1 MTSSL
6 RDAVRAATRTLAD
19 AGIDSAQFDA
29 VALAAHVLG
38 TTTSEV
44 RKLMVMGAPAPGG
57 LDDLVAERARRVPL
71 QHLTGRAGFRRLE
84 LSVGPGV
91 FVPRFETEFVAG
103 LAITHLLG
111 EPRDGEPG
119 AGKPRD
125 GKPRDG
131 KARDGEAR
139 DGATEPGANPGMAHG
154 TIPRFRSSETAPP
167 LGSRV
172 VVDLCTGSGAI
183 ALAIKDEVP
192 GAEVHGVELSHLAHA
207 WAIRNRDDLG
217 LDVDIRL
224 GDATLA
230 FPELETVVDVVV
242 SNPPYIPAGAVPN
255 DPEVRDH
262 DPEVA
267 LYGGSADGLRIPLE
281 VAARAAF
288 LLRPG
293 GFLVMEHAD
302 VQGDS
307 LPAALKA
314 AGSWQS
320 IQDHVDLSGRPR
332 AVTAVRA
339 AAGLGAQVDVGAPR
353 PS

>member
-1 MTSSL
+1 MTRSL
-6 RDAVRAATRTLAD
+6 RDAVHEAAAVLSD
-19 AGIDSAQFDA
+19 AGIHSAEFDA
-29 VALAAHVLG
+29 VALAAHVLK

-44 RKLMVMGAPAPGG
+44 RKLMIIGNSAPDGVRDRFADLFG
-57 LDDLVAERARRVPL
+57 DLVAERARRVPL
-71 QHLTGRAGFRRLE
+71 QHLTGKAGFRRLE

-103 LAITHLLG
+103 LAISHLIG
-111 EPRDGEPG
+111 RS
-119 AGKPRD
+119 RQF
-125 GKPRDG
+125 
-131 KARDGEAR
+131 AR
-139 DGATEPGANPGMAHG
+139 G
-154 TIPRFRSSETAPP
+154 TTTD
-167 LGSRV
+167 LGSLSGESHGSRQFARGTTTDLDLALDNQRYKLPRSAPEHRTNCLDRQV

-192 GAEVHGVELSHLAHA
+192 AADVHAVELSDLAHA

-230 FPELETVVDVVV
+230 FPDLEAGVDVVV
-242 SNPPYIPAGAVPN
+242 SNPPYIPVGAVPN

-267 LYGGSADGLRIPLE
+267 LYGGSSDGLRIPLE
-281 VAARAAF
+281 VAARAAV

-293 GFLVMEHAD
+293 GFFVMEHAD

-307 LPAALKA
+307 LPTALRA
-314 AGSWQS
+314 TGLWRDMR
-320 IQDHVDLSGRPR
+320 DHRDLNGRPR
-332 AVTAVRA
+332 AVTAFRA
-339 AAGLGAQVDVGAPR
+339 
-353 PS
+353 S